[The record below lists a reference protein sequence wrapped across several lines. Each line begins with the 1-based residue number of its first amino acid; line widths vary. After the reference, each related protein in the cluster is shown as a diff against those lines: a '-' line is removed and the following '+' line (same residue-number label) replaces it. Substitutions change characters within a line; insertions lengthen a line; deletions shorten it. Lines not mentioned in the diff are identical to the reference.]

1 MEREHFYALP
11 IKMGLHQVQKKRGL
25 ISRKQSD
32 TENLQKEDQ
41 DKALKNNR
49 VKNLMKAAAKR
60 SQVKVNQKKKA
71 ERQRK
76 YTSDDWWIPKQLQS
90 YHNWISIS

>member
-1 MEREHFYALP
+1 
-11 IKMGLHQVQKKRGL
+11 MGLHQVQQKRGL
-25 ISRKQSD
+25 IIRKQND

-41 DKALKNNR
+41 DKALKNSR
-49 VKNLMKAAAKR
+49 VKNLMKAAAKK

-76 YTSDDWWIPKQLQS
+76 YTSDDWWIPK
-90 YHNWISIS
+90 